1 MGITLLHEDP
11 SAHAP
16 RTKTM
21 FTCRIG
27 IVLSF
32 YPAERNI
39 VVVLE
44 STTTTVWKY
53 DKVSIFPLSSYLVV
67 NDMFVPLFEHEGFC
81 QQTNPTTIWNL
92 NLGVANRTFL
102 YHFSIPT
109 SVCVTSSII
118 LQTSWYHILRSIPD
132 LLKRSIAFVE
142 SSDSSTSRIGLR
154 LTTGIKHHN

>member
-27 IVLSF
+27 MVLSF

-39 VVVLE
+39 VVLLE

-53 DKVSIFPLSSYLVV
+53 DKVPIFPLSLWLMTCS
-67 NDMFVPLFEHEGFC
+67 FHF
-81 QQTNPTTIWNL
+81 L
-92 NLGVANRTFL
+92 NTRVFANRPNPPR
-102 YHFSIPT
+102 YGISI
-109 SVCVTSSII
+109 SA
-118 LQTSWYHILRSIPD
+118 LQTGHFRIISVY
-132 LLKRSIAFVE
+132 LLQSV
-142 SSDSSTSRIGLR
+142 
-154 LTTGIKHHN
+154 